1 MASFLNG
8 TGTWSPALCYYWSM
22 PVYHRGCKREP
33 EIQLTEGR
41 SLECTAFISAALLVS
56 EFKENWDVLAFW
68 QLCGGK
74 IILAKTCRELPGILL
89 GKLKELHV
97 HFSLIYFLQKNGEKN
112 LSSQSEVVI
121 FAREKA
127 RLGEENLLYASR
139 ADDSEESGIWSTC
152 KWIKIKRNPFFFFF
166 FKKFW

>member
-8 TGTWSPALCYYWSM
+8 GGTWSPALCYYWSM
-22 PVYHRGCKREP
+22 PVYRWGCKGSLRFNW
-33 EIQLTEGR
+33 QEGH
-41 SLECTAFISAALLVS
+41 SLECTAFISVALLVS
-56 EFKENWDVLAFW
+56 EFKENWDMLAFW

-74 IILAKTCRELPGILL
+74 IILAKTCRKLPGISL

-127 RLGEENLLYASR
+127 RLGRESVCVYS
-139 ADDSEESGIWSTC
+139 SGIEARSLHMLSKHSTTAGLDLMV
-152 KWIKIKRNPFFFFF
+152 IKDIAF
-166 FKKFW
+166 